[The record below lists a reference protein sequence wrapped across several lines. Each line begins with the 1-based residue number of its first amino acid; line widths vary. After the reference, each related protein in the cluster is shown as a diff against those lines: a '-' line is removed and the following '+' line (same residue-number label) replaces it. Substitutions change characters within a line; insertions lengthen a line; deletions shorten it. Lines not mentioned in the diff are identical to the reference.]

1 MELVLVMAAVAA
13 LAAAAFVAGADSR
26 PRIDDEPRRAI

>member
-1 MELVLVMAAVAA
+1 MELVMVVAA
-13 LAAAAFVAGADSR
+13 MVMLAAAAFVGGADSR

>member
-1 MELVLVMAAVAA
+1 MEGLMIILVLTSFV
-13 LAAAAFVAGADSR
+13 LASFVGGADSR